1 MTYKSFL
8 PTGPAENPANQVI
21 NPLPVYLT
29 RRRHAIRRHSSGPSF
44 QQRDKL
50 SKDEHLP
57 LLWRPQ
63 PSVQYSHPNL
73 QHAPTTFLCRNQFQ
87 VTMSLHYS
95 ILHPLPRFLRP
106 PVSLSEQLLTPCAV
120 DLLWAYISLYN
131 TVMKVFF
138 IASSVYILYQ
148 MKGQYR
154 PTNDFNL
161 DTFKVEFLVLGSFV
175 AAMVFNYA
183 YNMPEVFP
191 SKRGRMLM

>member
-1 MTYKSFL
+1 
-8 PTGPAENPANQVI
+8 
-21 NPLPVYLT
+21 
-29 RRRHAIRRHSSGPSF
+29 
-44 QQRDKL
+44 
-50 SKDEHLP
+50 
-57 LLWRPQ
+57 
-63 PSVQYSHPNL
+63 
-73 QHAPTTFLCRNQFQ
+73 
-87 VTMSLHYS
+87 MSLHCS

-106 PVSLSEQLLTPCAV
+106 PVSLSAQLLTTWVV

-131 TVMKVFF
+131 TVMKIFF

-191 SKRGRMLM
+191 SKGVDCWCRFSGRLVFGLRVLRYYPNCSLFRGRVRQKTSRHIIYSRWGCIERCTFRIGCIDTFSRIILIQYRLWRDLFR

>member
-1 MTYKSFL
+1 MSSSPGLALKL
-8 PTGPAENPANQVI
+8 QARLKILQI
-21 NPLPVYLT
+21 NPLSVPHT
-29 RRRHAIRRHSSGPSF
+29 SSPHSSAPSF
-44 QQRDKL
+44 QRQRDNL

-63 PSVQYSHPNL
+63 PSVQYPHPNL
-73 QHAPTTFLCRNQFQ
+73 QHASTTFLCRHQFQ
-87 VTMSLHYS
+87 VTMSLHCS

-106 PVSLSEQLLTPCAV
+106 PVSLSAQLLTTWVV

-131 TVMKVFF
+131 TVMKIFF

-191 SKRGRMLM
+191 SKGVDC